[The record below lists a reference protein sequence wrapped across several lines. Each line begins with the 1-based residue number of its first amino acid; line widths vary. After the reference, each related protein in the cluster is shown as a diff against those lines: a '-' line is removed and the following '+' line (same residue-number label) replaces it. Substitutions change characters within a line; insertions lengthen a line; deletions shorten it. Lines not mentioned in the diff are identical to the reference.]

1 MTDSVQIR
9 LLIGLFT

>member
-1 MTDSVQIR
+1 MTDSVQIS